1 MAAGHGAVNGE
12 AADDIS
18 SSAMRLGIDHTLT
31 IAAPPARVFGAFFDA
46 GLLARWWQAEQA
58 IVAPRILAPFTV
70 AWATTPHRDPVL
82 GPLGGVFHGIVV
94 DLSPPVEAFIAE
106 CYWLP
111 PEGEA
116 VGPMAL
122 TIRCGAEGAGC
133 RLRVEQSGFE
143 DSPRW
148 RRYYEI
154 AGPGLKSSLQLLK
167 ALLEDEAGAP

>member
-1 MAAGHGAVNGE
+1 MAAGRGAVNGE

-58 IVAPRILAPFTV
+58 IVAPRILAPFAI

-154 AGPGLKSSLQLLK
+154 AGPGLKSSLQQLK
-167 ALLEDEAGAP
+167 ALLEDDAGAA